1 MSNKL
6 NKNLSVISLDF
17 LNALNRLD
25 WDFIAMAL
33 ERLSFGENFRHLIKI
48 CYNNIQSEIKI
59 NGLLSD
65 PFTLMRGV
73 HQRCPLSVLLYII
86 AAEGLANFIIAN
98 TRIKAVQIGDRE
110 IKIVKF
116 ADGTTIFLRDID
128 SLFRIQAILNLYEKA
143 PSSKINLCKSQALWA
158 GG

>member
-1 MSNKL
+1 
-6 NKNLSVISLDF
+6 
-17 LNALNRLD
+17 
-25 WDFIAMAL
+25 MAL

-73 HQRCPLSVLLYII
+73 HQRCPLSMLLYII

-143 PSSKINLCKSQALWA
+143 PSSKITFVKAKPYGQVVIKIDSINLEIWNGQTFLSKYLA
-158 GG
+158 